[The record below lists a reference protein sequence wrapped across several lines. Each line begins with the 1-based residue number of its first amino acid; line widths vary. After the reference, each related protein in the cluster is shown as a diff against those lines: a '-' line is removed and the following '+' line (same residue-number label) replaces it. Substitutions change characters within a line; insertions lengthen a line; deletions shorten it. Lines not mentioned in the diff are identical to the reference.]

1 MKMNTQKIW
10 ICPECGH
17 ENPLDDKTF
26 HCQRCGYIDPELLAE
41 EAEAIREAESE
52 SYEGDPDSLEAYYQD
67 LAESEAEDQSE
78 MEDG

>member
-1 MKMNTQKIW
+1 MNSSKIW

-17 ENPLDDKTF
+17 ENPLDDKIF

-41 EAEAIREAESE
+41 EAEATREAESE
-52 SYEGDPDSLEAYYQD
+52 SYEGDSDSLEAYHQD